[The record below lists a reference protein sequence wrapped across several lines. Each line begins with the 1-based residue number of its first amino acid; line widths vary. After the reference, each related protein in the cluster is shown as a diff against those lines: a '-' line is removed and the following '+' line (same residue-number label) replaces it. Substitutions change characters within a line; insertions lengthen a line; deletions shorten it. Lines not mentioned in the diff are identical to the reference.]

1 LQLARAYSV
10 LASGGILKP
19 VTFIKTDELVNSGR
33 RVYSSDTTRK
43 VLTMMEQV
51 VQTGGTARKAAVTN
65 YKVAGKTGTIKKATA
80 GGYAESQYLSSF
92 AGIIPASN
100 PRLAMVV
107 VIDDPK
113 GKEYY
118 GGLVAAPVFSQAM
131 TGAMRLL
138 NIAPDNL
145 PQVQMQVAQ
154 R

>member
-1 LQLARAYSV
+1 
-10 LASGGILKP
+10 
-19 VTFIKTDELVNSGR
+19 
-33 RVYSSDTTRK
+33 
-43 VLTMMEQV
+43 
-51 VQTGGTARKAAVTN
+51 
-65 YKVAGKTGTIKKATA
+65 
-80 GGYAESQYLSSF
+80 
-92 AGIIPASN
+92 
-100 PRLAMVV
+100 MVV